1 MGLDTETTGL
11 NPRTDRL
18 RLLTLATD
26 RGTWLV
32 DCFAV
37 DPRPLW
43 GVLAERPVV
52 MHHGLFDLAF
62 LRAAGFEPGPVA
74 DTLLLSRVLH
84 GTHHARGFHGLEE
97 CTARELGRALD
108 KGHQKSDWSG
118 TLTAAS
124 WLMPALTQPCCCL
137 CMRPSTTRCGT
148 LAC

>member
-1 MGLDTETTGL
+1 MVEVVESPGHPLRLVQSAADLATVVQAVDESVRVGLDTEKTGL

-74 DTLLLSRVLH
+74 DIFLLLRVLH
-84 GTHHARGFHGLEE
+84 GTITPGAFMDWRNARP
-97 CTARELGRALD
+97 
-108 KGHQKSDWSG
+108 
-118 TLTAAS
+118 AS
-124 WLMPALTQPCCCL
+124 
-137 CMRPSTTRCGT
+137 
-148 LAC
+148 